1 MIRQHPAGAEQLP
14 KNVPLHTGSL
24 NQQWLLES
32 DIIVISP
39 GLRGKTPEIQT
50 ALSADVEVIGDI
62 GIILPSSNE
71 ANCWDYRF

>member
-1 MIRQHPAGAEQLP
+1 MLIDTRQHPAGTEQLP

-39 GLRGKTPEIQT
+39 GLAVKHLKSDRTFSWRG
-50 ALSADVEVIGDI
+50 
-62 GIILPSSNE
+62 SNRR
-71 ANCWDYRF
+71 Y